1 MRLLGKGQAVRPL
14 QGCGVKGRAT
24 LSLSPAVAPS
34 SPGASRWLQPF
45 ALVPEDGALS
55 VPTRSTRTSCSTT
68 PVATVRTPRGAEPL
82 GPSFTGSSLAP
93 PPACSRRLLPCCSE
107 TERQGVVPCA
117 CPAHVLFPLPGALAP
132 ASLYP

>member
-68 PVATVRTPRGAEPL
+68 PVATVRTPRGAGAL
-82 GPSFTGSSLAP
+82 GPFLHWQFPSTSSSLLSP
-93 PPACSRRLLPCCSE
+93 PPALL
-107 TERQGVVPCA
+107 Q
-117 CPAHVLFPLPGALAP
+117 
-132 ASLYP
+132 